1 MSEQRIDEKRL
12 VEIEAWAELVK
23 DERWGSA
30 AVALDLDLV
39 ADLRA
44 ARAEIERLKSEAD
57 RRVAEEREACA
68 KENRDLKA
76 ELHALRPFGA
86 AALAYVM
93 ELQAIAD
100 LGLSEQVMMD
110 AGADRWFEAIKRL
123 GDAALTL
130 AKTRSN
136 DERS

>member
-1 MSEQRIDEKRL
+1 M
-12 VEIEAWAELVK
+12 
-23 DERWGSA
+23 
-30 AVALDLDLV
+30 
-39 ADLRA
+39 
-44 ARAEIERLKSEAD
+44 
-57 RRVAEEREACA
+57 
-68 KENRDLKA
+68 
-76 ELHALRPFGA
+76 HALRPFGA